1 MLAFLISASL
11 GALIGIERQWERQHR
26 KGSEG
31 MAGMRTFVLWA
42 VLGCASALVARETTP
57 VFFAV
62 AFMVQAAILIVRSM
76 DRPAGDGGEPAG
88 LTTLSAALLTF
99 LVGGLVW
106 WGHRPTA
113 AILTAGVV
121 ILLASKDRVHALS
134 SRFTE
139 ADVNSA
145 LVFLAITGVVLPLA
159 PNQDFGPYGAFN
171 PFNIWLM
178 VVLVTGLG
186 FFGYVAM
193 RIFGTN
199 AGLATMGILG
209 GLASST
215 VTTIAASRQSRL
227 LPELSDRFAMAI
239 VLACT
244 IMLGRVAVLIAAI
257 NRSVFDAVLPGL
269 LAMCVPGVI
278 YSVWCLVAGSRGAE
292 HRGGTPVIANPLSLK
307 VGLKFAALYA
317 LIILGSRFG
326 AEQFGAAGVQIVSFL
341 SGLTDMDAIALSLSR
356 NAGPEG
362 LPVALAAQG
371 ILIAAISNT
380 LLKGAFAVTGGA
392 PSLRRPILF
401 VFGATILVG
410 AAWCWTR

>member
-1 MLAFLISASL
+1 MVAFLVSASL

-26 KGSEG
+26 HGDEGSG
-31 MAGMRTFVLWA
+31 GMRTFVLWA
-42 VLGCASALVARETTP
+42 ILGCASALIARETTP

-62 AFMVQAAILIVRSM
+62 AFAVQAAILIIRPFDRST
-76 DRPAGDGGEPAG
+76 GDAESPG
-88 LTTLSAALLTF
+88 LTTTGAALLTF
-99 LVGGLVW
+99 LMGGLVL
-106 WGHRPTA
+106 WGHHQTA
-113 AILTAGVV
+113 AILTAVVV
-121 ILLASKDRVHALS
+121 ILLASKDRLHALS
-134 SRFTE
+134 TRFTE
-139 ADVNSA
+139 EDVNSA

-193 RIFGTN
+193 RVFGPN

-215 VTTIAASRQSRL
+215 VTTIAASRQSRDR
-227 LPELSDRFAMAI
+227 PELSDRFAMAI

-244 IMLGRVAVLIAAI
+244 IMFGRVAVLVAAL
-257 NRSVFDAVLPGL
+257 NRAVFDAVLPGL

-278 YSVWCLVAGSRGAE
+278 YSGWCLLSGSRGAE
-292 HRGGTPVIANPLSLK
+292 HRGGAPVIANPLSLK

-317 LIILGSRFG
+317 VVILLSRAG
-326 AEQFGAAGVQIVSFL
+326 ADRFGAAGVQIVSFI
-341 SGLTDMDAIALSLSR
+341 SGLTDMDAIALSLTR
-356 NAGPEG
+356 NAGPDG

-371 ILIAAISNT
+371 ILIGAISNT
-380 LLKGAFAVTGGA
+380 LLKGAFALTSGA
-392 PSLRRPILF
+392 PALRRPILV
-401 VFGATILVG
+401 VFGATILIGGV
-410 AAWCWTR
+410 WCWGR